1 MPDYLEKPSPQD
13 LAPTVPADSPQRDPR
28 LFGYVEEEGS
38 GLDLRELW
46 RIVRRHKLLILS
58 LVTIVTTLVAIRMY
72 QTRNIYQAETI
83 IEIGKENSSLV
94 KAGDVLLSDDFD
106 PHYLINIKTKML
118 MLQSRALLED
128 VVVDLKLDQNP
139 QFLDPNQKRS
149 SLSDSGNKQQE
160 NKLPTP
166 LLEEEMTRSPEESAR
181 LTPYVDMVAAGLKI
195 EQIRDTRALKISY
208 THTDPTIA
216 ALVANGISKK
226 FRDRNYEG
234 KTERFKNALAW
245 LERTTRALKADVEK
259 AEQALADYTREKGI
273 FSLSGEGKETLT
285 VAKLSALHDQATRA
299 EVDRRVKE
307 SIYEEVK
314 QGRVTQ
320 LPEVFADLGPKTSH
334 LAELQAQLVELR
346 TRQAQLS
353 VKYGPENPQLLELQE
368 QMAAIQKQIKEG
380 TKTLEEK
387 LKSDYERA
395 LRDEQ
400 SLKVA
405 LERAKAEAARE
416 NQSAII
422 FNLLKQD
429 VETTKSLYNDFL
441 QKAHQAR
448 VQVVEQYSNIRVIE
462 PAKVPRFPAGPK
474 RLITIAMGFI
484 LSLIASIG
492 LAFLLTYLD
501 NTIKSIDDVTRYA
514 QLPTLAVIPS
524 IGGKAASLPVISP
537 NQKNFALSRGG
548 GGKLVSIVPPLE
560 DTTERLSFSTAVE
573 AYRVLRT
580 SVLLS
585 TAGGPPKTVLFT
597 SSQPG
602 EGKTT
607 TTINTAIS
615 LANLGASVLIVD
627 ADMRRPRTHKVFGVS
642 NARGLSTYLSRNVEL
657 EELIQ
662 PLPIPNLSL
671 LVCGPIPPNPAELVG
686 SERMKDL
693 LRILSERYNHIL
705 IDSPPIIHVT
715 DPVILST
722 LVDGVILVVYG
733 GKSKRD
739 VLRRARQELA
749 AVGARTLG
757 VVLNNLDL
765 KREGYDDYYYYRYYS
780 SYDQDGT
787 RKVDM

>member
-1 MPDYLEKPSPQD
+1 MSDHLERSSPQD
-13 LAPTVPADSPQRDPR
+13 LAPTIPAELPQRDPR
-28 LFGYVEEEGS
+28 LLGYVEEGES
-38 GLDLRELW
+38 GLDLREMW
-46 RIVRRHKLLILS
+46 RIVRRRKLLILS

-83 IEIGKENSSLV
+83 VEIGKESGSLV

-139 QFLDPNQKRS
+139 QFLDLGQKGS
-149 SLSDSGNKQQE
+149 AFSDSGNKQQE
-160 NKLPTP
+160 NKPP
-166 LLEEEMTRSPEESAR
+166 SPPGLEEETARSPEESAR
-181 LTPYVDMVAAGLKI
+181 LAPYVDMIAAGLKI

-208 THTDPTIA
+208 THTDPAIA

-226 FRDRNYEG
+226 FRERNHEG
-234 KTERFKNALAW
+234 KTERFKSALAW

-314 QGRVTQ
+314 QGRVAQ
-320 LPEVFADLGPKTSH
+320 LPEVFADLGPKSAQV
-334 LAELQAQLVELR
+334 AELQAQLVELR

-380 TKTLEEK
+380 SKTLEEK
-387 LKSDYERA
+387 LKADYERA

-400 SLKVA
+400 SLKAA

-416 NQSAII
+416 NQSAIL

-441 QKAHQAR
+441 QKAQQAR
-448 VQVVEQYSNIRVIE
+448 VQVIEQYSNIRVIE
-462 PAKVPRFPAGPK
+462 PAKQPRYPAGPK
-474 RLITIAMGFI
+474 RLSTIMLGFV
-484 LSLIASIG
+484 LSLMASIG
-492 LAFLLTYLD
+492 LAFLLAYLD

-524 IGGKAASLPVISP
+524 IGGKTASLPVVSP
-537 NQKNFALSRGG
+537 HQKALSSAGRS
-548 GGKLVSIVPPLE
+548 KLVSIVPLVE
-560 DTTERLSFSTAVE
+560 DATEQRSFSTAVE
-573 AYRVLRT
+573 AYRALRT

-615 LANLGASVLIVD
+615 LANLGASVLIID
-627 ADMRRPRTHKVFGVS
+627 ADMRRPRTHKIFGVS
-642 NARGLSTYLSRNVEL
+642 NARGLTTYLSRNVDL
-657 EELIQ
+657 EELLQ

-671 LVCGPIPPNPAELVG
+671 LVCGPVPPNPAELVG

-693 LRILSERYNHIL
+693 LRTLSERYDHIL
-705 IDSPPIIHVT
+705 IDSPPIMHVT

-739 VLRRARQELA
+739 ILRRARQELA

-765 KREGYDDYYYYRYYS
+765 KREGYDDYYYYRYYY
-780 SYDQDGT
+780 SYDQDGA
-787 RKVDM
+787 RKTDI